1 LNNVKGLLD
10 IILSHVGG
18 LQHTYR
24 LHYVISK
31 SGHRDLENGPN
42 PKIKLPYVNSMG
54 SNPVLDRRAVLDLV
68 IISENMLKFAH
79 KKKIGEQK
87 PFLFGTFFT

>member
-18 LQHTYR
+18 LQHTHR

-54 SNPVLDRRAVLDLV
+54 SNPVPLEGPYS
-68 IISENMLKFAH
+68 I
-79 KKKIGEQK
+79 
-87 PFLFGTFFT
+87 